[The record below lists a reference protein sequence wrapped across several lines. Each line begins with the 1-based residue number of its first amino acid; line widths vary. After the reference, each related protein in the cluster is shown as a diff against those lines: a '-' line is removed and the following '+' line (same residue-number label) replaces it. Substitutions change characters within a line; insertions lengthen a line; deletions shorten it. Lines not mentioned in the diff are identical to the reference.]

1 MFEFRRKCSSTFGDV
16 ISKVHD
22 CTRYKAS
29 RIEVLRQILN
39 SLFWRRGVCNTSK
52 FIRLFLELGEKGVSV
67 EKQKH
72 KVTRPHIDRVVNQG
86 EQPLYSGDQISF
98 ELSLMDEMWP
108 PAYNY
113 QENEL

>member
-22 CTRYKAS
+22 CTGYKAS

-52 FIRLFLELGEKGVSV
+52 FIRLFLELGEKGASV